1 MTDERTHHVTL
12 KLADKLRFVAEF
24 ADVPGASVVFD
35 EPAPL
40 GDNSAPNA
48 AEMLSAAIG
57 NCLATS
63 LTFCLRRSHI
73 DVQDMTAEVTTHV
86 ARNER
91 GRLRIRGIDVQ
102 LEPVVGAGTNIDRC
116 EALFEDFCI
125 VTASVQRGIPVHVSL
140 KQEADD
146 KAA

>member
-12 KLADKLRFVAEF
+12 RLADKFRFVAEF

-35 EPAPL
+35 EPPPL
-40 GDNSAPNA
+40 GGNSAPNA

-57 NCLATS
+57 NCLAAS
-63 LTFCLRRSHI
+63 LTFCLRRSRI
-73 DVQDMTAEVTTHV
+73 DLQDMTADVTTHV

-102 LEPVVGAGTNIDRC
+102 LEPVVATGTTINRC
-116 EALFEDFCI
+116 EALFEDFCM
-125 VTASVQRGIPVHVSL
+125 VTASVQQGIPVHVSL
-140 KQEADD
+140 KQQADD

>member
-1 MTDERTHHVTL
+1 MTEERTHHVTL
-12 KLADKLRFVAEF
+12 KLADKFRFVAEF
-24 ADVPGASVVFD
+24 ADVPGASVLFD
-35 EPAPL
+35 EPPPL

-63 LTFCLRRSHI
+63 LTFCLRRSRV

>member
-1 MTDERTHHVTL
+1 MTDERAHHVTL
-12 KLADKLRFVAEF
+12 KLAEKFRFVAEF
-24 ADVPGASVVFD
+24 ADIPGASVRFD
-35 EPAPL
+35 EPPPL
-40 GDNSAPNA
+40 GDNTAPNA

-57 NCLATS
+57 NCLAAS
-63 LTFCLRRSHI
+63 LTFCLRRARI
-73 DVQDMTAEVTTHV
+73 DVQDMTADVTTHL

-102 LEPVVGAGTNIDRC
+102 LEPVVAAGTNIDRC

-125 VTASVQRGIPVHVSL
+125 VTASVRNGIPVQVSL
-140 KQEADD
+140 KRQADD

>member
-1 MTDERTHHVTL
+1 MSDERTHHVTL
-12 KLADKLRFVAEF
+12 KLADKFRFVAEF
-24 ADVPGASVVFD
+24 DDVPGARVVFD
-35 EPAPL
+35 EPPPL
-40 GDNSAPNA
+40 GDHGGPNA

-57 NCLATS
+57 NCLAAS
-63 LTFCLRRSHI
+63 LTLCLRRSRI

-102 LEPVVGAGTNIDRC
+102 LEPSVAAGTNIERC

-125 VTASVQRGIPVHVSL
+125 VTASVRQGIPVQVSL
-140 KQEADD
+140 TKQAAD

>member
-12 KLADKLRFVAEF
+12 KLADKFRFVADF

-35 EPAPL
+35 EPPPL

-57 NCLATS
+57 NCLAAS
-63 LTFCLRRSHI
+63 LTFCLRRARI
-73 DVQDMTAEVTTHV
+73 DVQDMTADVITHV

-91 GRLRIRGIDVQ
+91 GRLRIREIDVQ
-102 LEPVVGAGTNIDRC
+102 LELVVAAGTNIARC

-125 VTASVQRGIPVHVSL
+125 VTASVRNGIPVQVSL
-140 KQEADD
+140 KRQADD

>member
-12 KLADKLRFVAEF
+12 KLADKFRFVAEF
-24 ADVPGASVVFD
+24 ADVPGASVTFD
-35 EPAPL
+35 EPPPL
-40 GDNSAPNA
+40 GDHRAPNA

-57 NCLATS
+57 NCLAAS
-63 LTFCLRRSHI
+63 LTLCLRRSRI
-73 DVQDMTAEVTTHV
+73 DVQDMTADVTTHV

-102 LEPVVGAGTNIDRC
+102 LEPIVAAGTNIERC
-116 EALFEDFCI
+116 EGLFEDFCI
-125 VTASVQRGIPVHVSL
+125 VTASVRQGIPVQVSL
-140 KQEADD
+140 KKEAAD